1 VREYAVSLI
10 DELLTGAGIS
20 MDSLLADALAE
31 KFANAEE
38 LDQADKLDYIER
50 LDRLI
55 STAESRRNASLHDI
69 ERHRAVLGEM
79 LRRRVVEIEEDE
91 FKGIEATPAKRKDA

>member
-1 VREYAVSLI
+1 MGLLGGGIGARNEHLEPYAVSLI

-38 LDQADKLDYIER
+38 LDQADKLDYIEP

-55 STAESRRNASLHDI
+55 STAESRRNASLHEI
-69 ERHRAVLGEM
+69 ERCRAGS
-79 LRRRVVEIEEDE
+79 R
-91 FKGIEATPAKRKDA
+91 